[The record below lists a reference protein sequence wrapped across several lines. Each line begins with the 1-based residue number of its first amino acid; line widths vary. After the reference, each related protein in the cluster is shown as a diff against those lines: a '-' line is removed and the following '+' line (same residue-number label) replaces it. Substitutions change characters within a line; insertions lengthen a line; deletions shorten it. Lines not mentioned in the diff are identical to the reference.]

1 MAISEYQ
8 MTLGVVRG
16 GSAIPLAVGPVKH
29 VYWVRL
35 RRYELP
41 LSYQC
46 LYLEDLIGVTQDDSY
61 KKYG

>member
-1 MAISEYQ
+1 